1 MNAIEVR
8 DLHISYKTI
17 KAKSI
22 KKTLFSLKKSTTDRY
37 EAVRGVSFDVKKG
50 EIVGLIGKNG
60 SGKSTLL
67 RSIAGIF
74 APDSGTIDV
83 KGNKVSLLAIGV
95 GFQNELSGRENI
107 YLSGLL
113 MGFTKEQIDE
123 KYDEIVEFS
132 EIGKFINS
140 PVKTYSSGM
149 HSKLAFAITAILETD
164 IMLVDETL
172 SVGDRRFKK
181 KSYAKMKELI
191 SHKDRTV
198 IIVSHSSNTIEG
210 LCDRVIWLDE
220 GRIVE
225 EGETTGILE
234 RYNEQMDYQE
244 ELEAKGDRN
253 YWYKKMKVKDN
264 QILFYPIYARSC
276 DDIRYLCKY
285 MLKNNPDWNIFWV
298 INKEGERIDLE
309 GEEAIHFVVKGTPR
323 YYRALYS
330 SKVIVD
336 DGMNVCKDDMRKD
349 PKQLIYKLFKGS
361 LGIKTMGKK
370 TVPLKKREK
379 RAELGRKHSLL
390 VDYCISNSR
399 FESKVYKRTFWKE
412 NKIIVSGHPRN
423 DLLFADEDERKK
435 AEQRVREYY
444 HIEHQNHIALY
455 APTYRESRMI
465 KEERELMDIPGMK
478 EALKNK
484 FGGEW
489 TVLVRVHPADMGKWE
504 ELEQNSEAIN
514 VSDYPEITELL
525 IASDVGV
532 TDYSSWIYDYILL
545 NKPGFLYTPDRVRYE
560 KVRGLYFPLEE
571 TPFGVAENNVQ
582 LCDIIANFDEEG
594 YAQKIK
600 EFLER
605 QGCREKGNACEK
617 FVEKLNEHV
626 AE

>member
-8 DLHISYKTI
+8 DLYISYKTV

-22 KKTLFSLKKSTTDRY
+22 KKTLFSLKKSTTDKY
-37 EAVRGVSFDVKKG
+37 EAIKGVSFDIKKG

-95 GFQNELSGRENI
+95 GFQNELSGKENI

-132 EIGKFINS
+132 EIGDFINS

-220 GRIVE
+220 GKIVA
-225 EGETTGILE
+225 EGETTEVLE
-234 RYNEQMDYQE
+234 QYNEQMDYQE
-244 ELEAKGDRN
+244 ELAAKGDRN
-253 YWYKKMKVKDN
+253 YWYKKMKVKDK
-264 QILFYPIYARSC
+264 QILFYPIYSRSC
-276 DDIRYLCKY
+276 DDIRYLCRY
-285 MLKNNPDWNIFWV
+285 MLKNSPEWKIFWV
-298 INKEGERIDLE
+298 LENENDRIDLE
-309 GEEAIHFVVKGTPR
+309 GEEAIHFVVKGTPQ

-330 SKVIVD
+330 SMVIVD
-336 DGMNVCKDDMRKD
+336 DGMNVCKDNMRKHS
-349 PKQLIYKLFKGS
+349 KQMVYKLLKGGM
-361 LGIKTMGKK
+361 GIKSMGKK

-379 RAELGRKHSLL
+379 REEMGRKHSLL
-390 VDYCISNSR
+390 VNYCISNSK
-399 FESKVYKRTFWKE
+399 FETKVYKKTFWKD
-412 NKIIVSGHPRN
+412 NKILTYGHPQN
-423 DLLFADEDERKK
+423 DMFFIEEAERKIIEK
-435 AEQRVREYY
+435 RIKDYY
-444 HIEHQNHIALY
+444 NIDEKNHIAIY

-465 KEERELMDIPGMK
+465 KEERELIDIRGVK
-478 EALKNK
+478 DSLKKK

-489 TVLVRVHPADMGKWE
+489 SILVKVHPADIGKWE
-504 ELEQNSEAIN
+504 ALENNKEAIN

-525 IASDVGV
+525 LASDAGI
-532 TDYSSWIYDYILL
+532 TDYSSWIYDYILQG
-545 NKPGFLYTPDRVRYE
+545 KPGFLYAPDRERYQ
-560 KVRGLYFPLEE
+560 KVRGLYFPLEK
-571 TPFGVAENNVQ
+571 TPFAVAESNAE
-582 LCDIIANFDEEG
+582 LCDIIMQFDEHRYKQEV
-594 YAQKIK
+594 AD
-600 EFLER
+600 FLVR
-605 QGCREKGNACEK
+605 QGCVETGKACEK
-617 FVEKLNEHV
+617 LMRKLNKHV